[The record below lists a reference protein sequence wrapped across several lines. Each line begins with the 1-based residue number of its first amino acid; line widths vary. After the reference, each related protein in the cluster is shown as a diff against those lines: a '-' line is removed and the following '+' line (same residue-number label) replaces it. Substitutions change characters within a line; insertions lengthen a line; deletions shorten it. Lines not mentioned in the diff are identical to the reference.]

1 MSLGN
6 AGRRFIGEGLYF
18 LGLAALL
25 LQVCESLEL
34 HGFVLVGG
42 DGSNSN
48 AALMAEYFHKCLP
61 SCCVIGVPKTIDG
74 DLKNEVIEASFGF
87 DTAAKTYSELIGNL
101 CIDVNSSQTV
111 YHFVRVMG
119 RSASHLVLECA
130 MQARPNLV
138 FIGEE
143 VERKNQ
149 SLQEI
154 VQELV
159 DLVVTRA
166 EQGKMYGV
174 ILVPEGLI
182 EFIPEMKALIAELNA
197 VLKTEK
203 VRRDCVF
210 FCLLQRAFLRG
221 ATADWS
227 VARCSHRC
235 LRFGCMDA
243 RRSGR
248 SCSKPRGLCGSS
260 FRTSFKNS
268 C

>member
-1 MSLGN
+1 M
-6 AGRRFIGEGLYF
+6 
-18 LGLAALL
+18 
-25 LQVCESLEL
+25 
-34 HGFVLVGG
+34 GG

-48 AALMAEYFHKCLP
+48 AALLAESFEKDLP

-74 DLKNEVIEASFGF
+74 DLKNALIEASFGF

-101 CIDVNSSQTV
+101 CIDVNSSQKV

-143 VERKNQ
+143 VERENM
-149 SLQEI
+149 SLEHI

-159 DLVVTRA
+159 DLVVKRA

-182 EFIPEMKALIAELNA
+182 EFIPEMKQLIKELNS
-197 VLKTEK
+197 VLKAGQ
-203 VRRDCVF
+203 VRMHHQP
-210 FCLLQRAFLRG
+210 LP
-221 ATADWS
+221 
-227 VARCSHRC
+227 ARCNVLGIPFAQQLVKQS
-235 LRFGCMDA
+235 
-243 RRSGR
+243 
-248 SCSKPRGLCGSS
+248 
-260 FRTSFKNS
+260 
-268 C
+268 

>member
-1 MSLGN
+1 M
-6 AGRRFIGEGLYF
+6 
-18 LGLAALL
+18 
-25 LQVCESLEL
+25 EL

-48 AALMAEYFHKCLP
+48 AALLAESFETNLP

-74 DLKNEVIEASFGF
+74 DLKNALIEASFGF

-101 CIDVNSSQTV
+101 CIDVNSSQKV

-143 VERKNQ
+143 VEKENM
-149 SLQEI
+149 SLEQI

-159 DLVVTRA
+159 ELVLKRA
-166 EQGKMYGV
+166 ADGKMYGV

-182 EFIPEMKALIAELNA
+182 EFIPEMKQLIKELNS
-197 VLKTEK
+197 VLKTGQ
-203 VRRDCVF
+203 VSVSVCGA
-210 FCLLQRAFLRG
+210 LL
-221 ATADWS
+221 T
-227 VARCSHRC
+227 
-235 LRFGCMDA
+235 
-243 RRSGR
+243 
-248 SCSKPRGLCGSS
+248 K
-260 FRTSFKNS
+260 TFKRQGKTNT
-268 C
+268 

>member
-1 MSLGN
+1 MP
-6 AGRRFIGEGLYF
+6 
-18 LGLAALL
+18 LL
-25 LQVCESLEL
+25 TLSHESSVCFRLPSAQVCESLEL

-48 AALMAEYFHKCLP
+48 AALLAESFETHLP

-74 DLKNEVIEASFGF
+74 DLKNALIEASFGF

-101 CIDVNSSQTV
+101 CIDVNSSQKV

-143 VERKNQ
+143 VERENM
-149 SLQEI
+149 SLEHI

-159 DLVVTRA
+159 NLVVKRA

-174 ILVPEGLI
+174 VLVPEGLI
-182 EFIPEMKALIAELNA
+182 EFIPEMKQLISELNT

-203 VRRDCVF
+203 VR
-210 FCLLQRAFLRG
+210 
-221 ATADWS
+221 
-227 VARCSHRC
+227 
-235 LRFGCMDA
+235 
-243 RRSGR
+243 
-248 SCSKPRGLCGSS
+248 
-260 FRTSFKNS
+260 
-268 C
+268 